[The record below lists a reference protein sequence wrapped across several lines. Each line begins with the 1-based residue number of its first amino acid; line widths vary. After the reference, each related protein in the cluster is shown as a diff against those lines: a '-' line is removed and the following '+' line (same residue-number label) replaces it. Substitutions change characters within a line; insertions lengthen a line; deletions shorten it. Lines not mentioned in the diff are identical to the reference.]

1 MGPMEEIAYGP
12 SAWFG
17 SPSFCVAG
25 YSSVECEPDEVCLL
39 LYVKPA
45 VMDDQATSWM
55 MALVQRVSLLN
66 DKRIIFFHNN
76 LV

>member
-25 YSSVECEPDEVCLL
+25 YSSIGCEADKVCLL
-39 LYVKPA
+39 LYVMPA
-45 VMDDQATSWM
+45 VMDDQATNWK

-66 DKRIIFFHNN
+66 D
-76 LV
+76 